1 MQSRAKTPTAYLKT
15 LPADRRKAISAVRA
29 VILKNLPK
37 GYEETVGFGMLAYVI
52 PLKRY
57 PDTYNGLPLGVA
69 ALASQKQHM
78 SLYLM
83 CAYGNPATKAWFVSE
98 WKKAGKKLDMGKACV
113 RFKSLDDLAL
123 DVVGKVIARV
133 PVDKY
138 LEVYEKARAG
148 TK

>member
-1 MQSRAKTPTAYLKT
+1 VQSKAKTPAAYLRE
-15 LPADRRKAISAVRA
+15 LPADRKKAIAAVRA

-57 PDTYNGLPLGVA
+57 PDTYNGLPLGVV

-83 CAYGNPATKAWFVSE
+83 CAYGDPATKAWFVSA
-98 WKKAGKKLDMGKACV
+98 WKKAGKKLDMGKSCV

-123 DVVGKVIARV
+123 GVVGQVVARV

-138 LEVYEKARAG
+138 IEVYEKARTG